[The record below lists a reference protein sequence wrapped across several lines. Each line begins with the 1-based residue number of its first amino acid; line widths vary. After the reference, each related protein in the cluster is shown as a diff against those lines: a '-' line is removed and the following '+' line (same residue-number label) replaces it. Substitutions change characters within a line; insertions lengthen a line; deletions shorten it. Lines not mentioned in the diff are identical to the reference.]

1 VPTKSRKTTKGHKPA
16 RERGRSA
23 SPAQAKA
30 QNAPT
35 QESQDVELWIDEDL
49 TAQQERFVNELCADP
64 RRNGTRAAMLAYPNQ
79 NYQSA
84 RSEAKRQLQNPKV
97 RAAIDRRLGA
107 LARLTRTSIEEVTR
121 TIGDGMHW
129 DIADVL
135 DESGNFLPLREWP
148 AEIRKQLVSIDAEEV
163 VEGGKTKTRIL
174 KVKFSNR
181 VEYVTLGAKMN
192 RMLTDKMEHDIG
204 ETLEQVLTKMAAA
217 RS

>member
-121 TIGDGMHW
+121 T
-129 DIADVL
+129 
-135 DESGNFLPLREWP
+135 
-148 AEIRKQLVSIDAEEV
+148 
-163 VEGGKTKTRIL
+163 
-174 KVKFSNR
+174 
-181 VEYVTLGAKMN
+181 KMN

-204 ETLEQVLTKMAAA
+204 ETLEQVLTKMAQT
-217 RS
+217 RRPLT